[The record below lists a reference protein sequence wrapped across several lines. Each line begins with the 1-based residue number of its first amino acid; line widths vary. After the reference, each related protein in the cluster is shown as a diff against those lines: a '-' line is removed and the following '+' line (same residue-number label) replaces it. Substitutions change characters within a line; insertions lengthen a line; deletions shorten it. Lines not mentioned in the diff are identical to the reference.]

1 MSKHIKY
8 QSFRVRFGCKCF
20 YRNFVYLY
28 LISMETKIFDLK
40 KDSKRIL
47 FIIIAALLMA
57 VNIKTF
63 VQAGNLLPGGATGLT
78 LLIQRIFKLFF
89 DLDIPYSPINILLNA
104 VPAFIGFKF
113 IGKKFTIYSCLMIL
127 LVGLFADMI
136 PAYTIT
142 DDVLLV
148 SVFGGIINGAAI
160 SICLSVEST
169 SGGTDFIA
177 IYMSEKKHVDSWNF
191 VLGINAVILSVAGLL
206 FGWDKALYSIIF
218 QYASTQMI
226 HILFQHYQK
235 ETLLIV
241 TKQPELVC
249 GIIDSMCHHGATI
262 IKAEGSHE
270 HKETSIVYSVVGKD
284 QYISIVRA
292 IKREEPNAFINTID
306 TESLTGR
313 FFQKKTE

>member
-1 MSKHIKY
+1 
-8 QSFRVRFGCKCF
+8 
-20 YRNFVYLY
+20 
-28 LISMETKIFDLK
+28 METKIFDLK
-40 KDSKRIL
+40 KDTKRIL
-47 FIIIAALLMA
+47 VIILAALLMA

-78 LLIQRIFKLFF
+78 LLIQRAVKLFF

-104 VPAFIGFKF
+104 IPAFIGFKF

-127 LVGLFADMI
+127 LVGLFADLI

-148 SVFGGIINGAAI
+148 SIFGGIINGTAI
-160 SICLSVEST
+160 SICLSVEAT

-177 IYMSEKKHVDSWNF
+177 IYMSEKKHMDSWNF

-226 HILFQHYQK
+226 HLLFQHYQK
-235 ETLLIV
+235 ETLLVV
-241 TKQPELVC
+241 TKHPELVSE
-249 GIIDSMCHHGATI
+249 IIHAKSHHGATI
-262 IKAEGSHE
+262 IKAEGSYE
-270 HKETSIVYSVVGKD
+270 HKETFIVYSVIGKD
-284 QYISIVRA
+284 QYISIVSI
-292 IKREEPNAFINTID
+292 IKQEDPDAFINTID

-313 FFQKKTE
+313 FFHKKTE

>member
-1 MSKHIKY
+1 
-8 QSFRVRFGCKCF
+8 
-20 YRNFVYLY
+20 
-28 LISMETKIFDLK
+28 METKIFDLK

-47 FIIIAALLMA
+47 VIIIAALLMA

-78 LLIQRIFKLFF
+78 LLIQRAVKLFF

-104 VPAFIGFKF
+104 IPAFIGFKF
-113 IGKKFTIYSCLMIL
+113 IGKKFTIYSCLMIF
-127 LVGLFADMI
+127 LVGLFADLI

-148 SVFGGIINGAAI
+148 SIFGGIINGTAI
-160 SICLSVEST
+160 SICLSVEAT

-177 IYMSEKKHVDSWNF
+177 IYMSEKKHMDSWNF

-226 HILFQHYQK
+226 HLLFQHYQK
-235 ETLLIV
+235 ETLLVV
-241 TKQPELVC
+241 TKHPELVSE
-249 GIIDSMCHHGATI
+249 IIHAKSLHGATI
-262 IKAEGSHE
+262 IKAEGSYE
-270 HKETSIVYSVVGKD
+270 HKETFIVYSVIGKD
-284 QYISIVRA
+284 QYISIVSI
-292 IKREEPNAFINTID
+292 IKQEDPDAFINTID

-313 FFQKKTE
+313 FFHKKTE

>member
-1 MSKHIKY
+1 
-8 QSFRVRFGCKCF
+8 
-20 YRNFVYLY
+20 
-28 LISMETKIFDLK
+28 METKIFDLK
-40 KDSKRIL
+40 KDTKRIL
-47 FIIIAALLMA
+47 VIIIAALLMA

-78 LLIQRIFKLFF
+78 LLIQRAVKLFF

-104 VPAFIGFKF
+104 IPAFIGFKF

-127 LVGLFADMI
+127 LVGLFADLI

-148 SVFGGIINGAAI
+148 SIFGGIINGVAI
-160 SICLSVEST
+160 SICLSVEAT

-177 IYMSEKKHVDSWNF
+177 IYMSEKKHMDSWNF

-226 HILFQHYQK
+226 HLLFQHYQK
-235 ETLLIV
+235 ETLLVV
-241 TKQPELVC
+241 TKHPELVSE
-249 GIIDSMCHHGATI
+249 IIHAKSHHGATI
-262 IKAEGSHE
+262 IKAEGSYE
-270 HKETSIVYSVVGKD
+270 HKETFIVYSVIGKD
-284 QYISIVRA
+284 QYISIVSI
-292 IKREEPNAFINTID
+292 IKQEDPDAFINTID

-313 FFQKKTE
+313 FFHKKTE